1 MIAGASL
8 PQALG
13 REHAPVASEDSALL
27 VDDNWDIEA
36 ERCDAFG
43 DAGDLLAGV
52 EARVSLI
59 GPQRLDRQPTDR
71 NPLGCSLAVR
81 DAIRG
86 GNRFGPFGHQDWN
99 PHRVKM
105 DARVEWA
112 PRGGQRSGR

>member
-43 DAGDLLAGV
+43 DAGDPLVGV
-52 EARVSLI
+52 DARVSLI
-59 GPQRLDRQPTDR
+59 RPQRLDRQPTDR
-71 NPLGCSLAVR
+71 NPLGRWLAAWGVI
-81 DAIRG
+81 D
-86 GNRFGPFGHQDWN
+86 
-99 PHRVKM
+99 
-105 DARVEWA
+105 
-112 PRGGQRSGR
+112 GRKQF